1 MLWIAVQMLVLQR
14 YFIMQP
20 AIAAA
25 GAIEMLLAWLWQRAT
40 ATFNKP
46 RFAGGAGGAPG
57 ARTLNPRIKS
67 PLLCH

>member
-46 RFAGGAGGAPG
+46 RFRRWGWWG
-57 ARTLNPRIKS
+57 ARGSNPE
-67 PLLCH
+67 PTD